1 MTWPGWTRLSGA
13 PLADLL
19 VPLLAALAL
28 VGGGALA
35 PDLVSDLR
43 AGGGVQRRLGRWLG
57 VGLAVALALEC
68 AGALSQTAL
77 PHLGGAALLAA
88 TSGTLLAAGTG
99 RWLRWRLA
107 ATAVLVGAT
116 LAVAGVAGAAVAK
129 AFGGSPQPWT
139 VLQAQLHQL
148 SPAGF
153 EPLALL
159 MVSWGTGA
167 WVGWLALRERS
178 GVLACAVPLVVLTA
192 DLVNVPKDL
201 VGLTFWPVL
210 GAVVCG
216 LALVGWTHQ
225 ERQARRWQRLA
236 STSALPR
243 SGLGLALISSLA
255 ISGVSLLVPPLNSHN
270 FSSRF
275 FHSGPVV
282 PAGSHSQLI
291 APISGYATEVV
302 PGGPIRQERTPVLS
316 YSTSAPGGTTY
327 LSGVA
332 LTQFVNG
339 NWYPGSQ
346 QSLVVGEGTQL
357 PYSERPANDT
367 SATQVDR
374 KVVSLQVTY
383 LGTGAQE
390 VQDLLYPGSPIE
402 TPYLSGRYRLSG
414 LATSGQLLTVDSIA
428 AVGGS
433 TQILPSSQEVT
444 TVGTVSTAT
453 PSQLEAAGQ
462 DYPSWV
468 LPYATL
474 PELANFLD
482 ESQLAADALAMSRG
496 ATNPYLAAI
505 NIQNSLRQDE
515 IYTLDP
521 PTPPSGVWPILYF
534 LDQSHRG
541 YCQYFASAMG
551 AMLRALGIP
560 TRLVNGFGPGQEGQ
574 LRNGQWLIT
583 EADAHTWVQVYF
595 PHYGWVNFEPTPDG
609 FYQPTGAAARV
620 APVQAPPPAIRAPHP
635 GVRTVPAATGHGAR
649 LARRPRQLAPTVAA
663 GTGGAALLLLLVL
676 FWAWW
681 RRVTSAQ
688 AVRRRLELPLRLAGE
703 PRPEGRTLMEL
714 ADLCASLRRDPPLR
728 EGLRRAA
735 AAGDELAF
743 GRSRGRAQSELVAGW
758 SEVRGAY
765 PRLLWSALRA
775 RGRGPRSA
783 PAGTV
788 AVARARS
795 RG

>member
-1 MTWPGWTRLSGA
+1 
-13 PLADLL
+13 LAELL

-28 VGGGALA
+28 AGGGALA
-35 PDLVSDLR
+35 PDLIRDLR
-43 AGGGVQRRLGRWLG
+43 GGAGFQRTLARWLG
-57 VGLAVALALEC
+57 VLLAVALALAC

-77 PHLGGAALLAA
+77 AHLGGAALLAA
-88 TSGTLLAAGTG
+88 TSGTLLAAAAG
-99 RWLRWRLA
+99 RWLRWRA
-107 ATAVLVGAT
+107 VAIAVLTGAT
-116 LAVAGVAGAAVAK
+116 WAVAVSAGAAVAQ
-129 AFGGSPQPWT
+129 AFGGSPEPWT
-139 VLQAQLHQL
+139 VVQDQLRQL

-192 DLVNVPKDL
+192 DLVNVSKDL
-201 VGLTFWPVL
+201 VALTFWPVL
-210 GAVVCG
+210 GALVCG
-216 LALVGWTHQ
+216 LALIGWTHQ

-236 STSALPR
+236 RTSALPR
-243 SGLGLALISSLA
+243 SGLGLALISALA
-255 ISGVSLLVPPLNSHN
+255 LSGVSLLVPPLNRHN

-282 PAGSHSQLI
+282 PTGSHSQLI

-316 YSTSAPGGTTY
+316 YRTSAPGGTTY
-327 LSGVA
+327 LGGIA
-332 LTQFVNG
+332 LTQFANG
-339 NWYPGSQ
+339 NWFPGPQ
-346 QSLVVGEGTQL
+346 QALVVGEGTQL

-367 SATQVDR
+367 SATQLDR

-390 VQDLLYPGSPIE
+390 VPDLLYPGSPIE

-414 LATSGQLLTVDSIA
+414 LATSGQLLTVDSVA

-453 PSQLEAAGQ
+453 PSQLESAGQ
-462 DYPSWV
+462 NYPSWV
-468 LPYATL
+468 LPDATL
-474 PELANFLD
+474 PELADFLD
-482 ESQLAADALAMSRG
+482 ESQLAADALAMSGG

-521 PTPPSGVWPILYF
+521 PTPPSGVWPIIYF

-574 LRNGQWLIT
+574 LKNGQWLIT
-583 EADAHTWVQVYF
+583 QADAHTWVQVYF

-620 APVQAPPPAIRAPHP
+620 APLPAPPPSLRAPHP
-635 GVRTVPAATGHGAR
+635 GVRNVPAATGRGAR
-649 LARRPRQLAPTVAA
+649 AVRQRPQAAPAIAA
-663 GTGGAALLLLLVL
+663 GTGGATLLLLLVL
-676 FWAWW
+676 VWAWW
-681 RRVTSAQ
+681 RRVASPQ
-688 AVRRRLELPLRLAGE
+688 ALRRRLELPLRLAGE

-714 ADLCASLRRDPPLR
+714 ADLCTTLRPAEPLR
-728 EGLRRAA
+728 EGLGRVA

-743 GRSRGRAQSELVAGW
+743 GRSRERARSALVAGW
-758 SEVRGAY
+758 SQVRGAY
-765 PRLLWSALRA
+765 PHLLWAALRA
-775 RGRGPRSA
+775 RGRRSRPA
-783 PAGTV
+783 PAGKV
-788 AVARARS
+788 AVARAR
-795 RG
+795 G

>member
-1 MTWPGWTRLSGA
+1 MA
-13 PLADLL
+13 ELL

-28 VGGGALA
+28 AGGGALA
-35 PDLVSDLR
+35 PDLIRDLR
-43 AGGGVQRRLGRWLG
+43 GGAGFQRTLARWLG
-57 VGLAVALALEC
+57 VLLAVALALAC

-77 PHLGGAALLAA
+77 AHLGGAALLAA
-88 TSGTLLAAGTG
+88 TSGTLLAAAAG
-99 RWLRWRLA
+99 RWLRWRA
-107 ATAVLVGAT
+107 VAIAVLTGAT
-116 LAVAGVAGAAVAK
+116 WAVAVSAGAAVAQ
-129 AFGGSPQPWT
+129 AFGGSPEPWT
-139 VLQAQLHQL
+139 VVQDQLRQL

-192 DLVNVPKDL
+192 DLVNVSKDL
-201 VGLTFWPVL
+201 VALTFWPVL
-210 GAVVCG
+210 GALVCG
-216 LALVGWTHQ
+216 LALIGWTHQ

-236 STSALPR
+236 RTSALPR
-243 SGLGLALISSLA
+243 SGLGLALISALA
-255 ISGVSLLVPPLNSHN
+255 LSGVSLLVPPLNRHN

-282 PAGSHSQLI
+282 PTGSHSQLI

-316 YSTSAPGGTTY
+316 YRTSAPGGTTY
-327 LSGVA
+327 LGGIA
-332 LTQFVNG
+332 LTQFANG
-339 NWYPGSQ
+339 NWFPGPQ
-346 QSLVVGEGTQL
+346 QALVVGEGTQL

-367 SATQVDR
+367 SATQLDR

-390 VQDLLYPGSPIE
+390 VPDLLYPGSPIE

-414 LATSGQLLTVDSIA
+414 LATSGQLLTVDSVA

-453 PSQLEAAGQ
+453 PSQLESAGQ
-462 DYPSWV
+462 NYPSWV
-468 LPYATL
+468 LPDATL
-474 PELANFLD
+474 PELADFLD
-482 ESQLAADALAMSRG
+482 ESQLAADALAMSGG

-521 PTPPSGVWPILYF
+521 PTPPSGVWPIIYF

-574 LRNGQWLIT
+574 LKNGQWLIT
-583 EADAHTWVQVYF
+583 QADAHTWVQVYF

-620 APVQAPPPAIRAPHP
+620 APLPAPPPSLRAPHP
-635 GVRTVPAATGHGAR
+635 GVRNVPAATGRGAR
-649 LARRPRQLAPTVAA
+649 AVRQRPQAAPAIAA
-663 GTGGAALLLLLVL
+663 GTGGATLLLLLVL
-676 FWAWW
+676 VWAWW
-681 RRVTSAQ
+681 RRVASPQ
-688 AVRRRLELPLRLAGE
+688 ALRRRLELPLRLAGE

-714 ADLCASLRRDPPLR
+714 ADLCTTLRPAEPLR
-728 EGLRRAA
+728 EGLGRVA

-743 GRSRGRAQSELVAGW
+743 GRSRERARSALVAGW
-758 SEVRGAY
+758 SQVRGAY
-765 PRLLWSALRA
+765 PHLLWAALRA
-775 RGRGPRSA
+775 RGRRSRPA
-783 PAGTV
+783 PAGKV
-788 AVARARS
+788 AVARAR
-795 RG
+795 G

>member
-1 MTWPGWTRLSGA
+1 MA
-13 PLADLL
+13 ELL

-28 VGGGALA
+28 AGGGALA
-35 PDLVSDLR
+35 PDLIRDLR
-43 AGGGVQRRLGRWLG
+43 GGAGFQRTLARWLG
-57 VGLAVALALEC
+57 VLLAVALALAC

-77 PHLGGAALLAA
+77 AHLGGAALLAA
-88 TSGTLLAAGTG
+88 TSGTLLAAAAG
-99 RWLRWRLA
+99 RWLRWRA
-107 ATAVLVGAT
+107 VAIAVLTGAT
-116 LAVAGVAGAAVAK
+116 WAVAVSAGAAVAQ
-129 AFGGSPQPWT
+129 AFGGSPEPWT
-139 VLQAQLHQL
+139 VVQDQLRQL

-192 DLVNVPKDL
+192 DLVNVSKDL
-201 VGLTFWPVL
+201 VALTFWPVL
-210 GAVVCG
+210 GALVCG
-216 LALVGWTHQ
+216 LALIGWTHQ

-236 STSALPR
+236 RTSALPR
-243 SGLGLALISSLA
+243 SGLGLALISALA
-255 ISGVSLLVPPLNSHN
+255 LSGVSLLVPPLNRHN

-282 PAGSHSQLI
+282 PTGSHSQLI

-316 YSTSAPGGTTY
+316 YRTSAPGGTTY
-327 LSGVA
+327 LGGIA
-332 LTQFVNG
+332 LTQFANG
-339 NWYPGSQ
+339 NWFPGPQ
-346 QSLVVGEGTQL
+346 QALVVGEGTQL

-367 SATQVDR
+367 SATQLDR

-390 VQDLLYPGSPIE
+390 VPDLLYPGSPIE

-414 LATSGQLLTVDSIA
+414 LATSGQLLTVDSVA

-453 PSQLEAAGQ
+453 PSQLESAGQ
-462 DYPSWV
+462 NYPSWV
-468 LPYATL
+468 LPDATL
-474 PELANFLD
+474 PELADFLD
-482 ESQLAADALAMSRG
+482 ESQLAADALAMSGG

-521 PTPPSGVWPILYF
+521 PTPPSGVWPIIYF

-574 LRNGQWLIT
+574 LKNGQWLIT
-583 EADAHTWVQVYF
+583 QADAHTWVQVYF

-620 APVQAPPPAIRAPHP
+620 APLPSPPPAIRAPHP
-635 GVRTVPAATGHGAR
+635 GVRTVPAATGRGAR
-649 LARRPRQLAPTVAA
+649 VTRRPRQLAPTIAA
-663 GTGGAALLLLLVL
+663 GASGAVLVLLLVMA
-676 FWAWW
+676 WAWW
-681 RRVTSAQ
+681 RRVTSAP
-688 AVRRRLELPLRLAGE
+688 AMRRRLELPLRLTGE

-714 ADLCASLRRDPPLR
+714 ADLCASLRHDPPLR
-728 EGLRRAA
+728 EGLRKVA

-775 RGRGPRSA
+775 RGSGPRPA

-788 AVARARS
+788 TVARARA

>member
-1 MTWPGWTRLSGA
+1 MA
-13 PLADLL
+13 ELL
-19 VPLLAALAL
+19 VPLLAALAIF
-28 VGGGALA
+28 GGAALA
-35 PDLVSDLR
+35 PDLVHDLKV
-43 AGGGVQRRLGRWLG
+43 GGGIQRNLGRWLG

-68 AGALSQTAL
+68 AGALSLTAL
-77 PHLGGAALLAA
+77 AHLGGGALLAA
-88 TSGTLLAAGTG
+88 TSGTLLAAGAG
-99 RWLRWRLA
+99 RWLRWRALGLA
-107 ATAVLVGAT
+107 LLAGAT
-116 LAVAGVAGAAVAK
+116 VAVAIVAGAAVAR
-129 AFGGSPQPWT
+129 AYGGSPQPWT
-139 VLQAQLHQL
+139 LVQAQLHQL

-159 MVSWGTGA
+159 LVSWGTGA
-167 WVGWLALRERS
+167 WVGWLGLRERS
-178 GVLACAVPLVVLTA
+178 GVLACAIPLVVLTA

-210 GAVVCG
+210 GALVCG
-216 LALVGWTHQ
+216 LALIGWTHQ

-243 SGLGLALISSLA
+243 SGLGLALISALA
-255 ISGVSLLVPPLNSHN
+255 LSGVSLLVPPLNRHN

-291 APISGYATEVV
+291 SPISGYATEVV

-327 LSGVA
+327 LGGIA
-332 LTQFVNG
+332 LSQFDNG
-339 NWYPGSQ
+339 NWYPGTQ

-357 PYSERPANDT
+357 PYSERAANDT
-367 SATQVDR
+367 SAIQLDR
-374 KVVSLQVTY
+374 KAVSLQVTY

-390 VQDLLYPGSPIE
+390 VPDLLYPGSPIE

-414 LATSGQLLTVDSIA
+414 LATSGQFLTVDSVA
-428 AVGGS
+428 AEGGS
-433 TQILPSSQEVT
+433 SQILPSSQEVT

-462 DYPSWV
+462 NYPSWV
-468 LPYATL
+468 LPDATL
-474 PELANFLD
+474 PELADFLD
-482 ESQLAADALAMSRG
+482 ESQLAADALAMSGG

-521 PTPPSGVWPILYF
+521 PTPPSGVWPVLYF

-560 TRLVNGFGPGQEGQ
+560 ARLVNGFGPGQEGQ
-574 LRNGQWLIT
+574 LKNGQWLIT
-583 EADAHTWVQVYF
+583 QADAHTWVQVYF

-620 APVQAPPPAIRAPHP
+620 APLPAPPPLVRAPHP
-635 GVRTVPAATGHGAR
+635 GVRTVPPATGHGAR
-649 LARRPRQLAPTVAA
+649 ATHHPRQLAPALAA
-663 GTGGAALLLLLVL
+663 GTGGAALILLLLLVG
-676 FWAWW
+676 AWW
-681 RRVTSAQ
+681 RRVTSPQ
-688 AVRRRLELPLRLAGE
+688 AMRRRLELPLRLAGE

-714 ADLCASLRRDPPLR
+714 AELCASLRRDPPLR
-728 EGLRRAA
+728 AGLKKVAV
-735 AAGDELAF
+735 AGDELAF
-743 GRSRGRAQSELVAGW
+743 GRFRERARSELVAGW

-765 PRLLWSALRA
+765 PGLIWAALRA
-775 RGRGPRSA
+775 RGRGPRLA
-783 PAGTV
+783 PVRQV
-788 AVARARS
+788 AVARARA
-795 RG
+795 RR

>member
-1 MTWPGWTRLSGA
+1 
-13 PLADLL
+13 LAELL

-35 PDLVSDLR
+35 PDLIRDLR
-43 AGGGVQRRLGRWLG
+43 ASGGLQRTLGSWLG
-57 VGLAVALALEC
+57 VVLAVVLALAC

-77 PHLGGAALLAA
+77 PHLGGASLLAA
-88 TSGTLLAAGTG
+88 TAGTLLAVGAG
-99 RWLRWRLA
+99 RWLRWRALALA
-107 ATAVLVGAT
+107 ALAGVT
-116 LAVAGVAGAAVAK
+116 LAVAMVSGAAVAH

-139 VLQAQLHQL
+139 VVQAQLHQL

-159 MVSWGTGA
+159 MVSWGTGV

-178 GVLACAVPLVVLTA
+178 GVMACTVPLVVLTA

-210 GAVVCG
+210 GALVCG
-216 LALVGWTHQ
+216 LALMGWTHQ

-236 STSALPR
+236 RTSALPR
-243 SGLGLALISSLA
+243 SGLGLALISALA
-255 ISGVSLLVPPLNSHN
+255 LSAVSLLVPPLNRHN

-316 YSTSAPGGTTY
+316 YSTSAPGGSTY
-327 LSGVA
+327 LSGIA

-339 NWYPGSQ
+339 NWYPGPQ

-367 SATQVDR
+367 SATQLDR

-414 LATSGQLLTVDSIA
+414 LAASGQLLTVDSVA

-433 TQILPSSQEVT
+433 SQILPSSQEVT

-453 PSQLEAAGQ
+453 PSQLESAGQ
-462 DYPSWV
+462 NYPSWV
-468 LPYATL
+468 QPDATL
-474 PELANFLD
+474 PELADFLD
-482 ESQLAADALAMSRG
+482 ESQLAADALAMSGG

-505 NIQNSLRQDE
+505 NIQNALRQAE

-574 LRNGQWLIT
+574 LKNGQWLIT
-583 EADAHTWVQVYF
+583 QADAHTWVQVYF

-620 APVQAPPPAIRAPHP
+620 TPLPAPPPSIRAPHP
-635 GVRTVPAATGHGAR
+635 GVRNVPAATGRGAR
-649 LARRPRQLAPTVAA
+649 AVRRRPQAAPTIAA

-676 FWAWW
+676 VWAWW
-681 RRVTSAQ
+681 RRVTSPQ
-688 AVRRRLELPLRLAGE
+688 AMRRRLELPLRLAGE
-703 PRPEGRTLMEL
+703 PRPEGRTLLEL
-714 ADLCASLRRDPPLR
+714 ADLCANLRPDPPLR
-728 EGLRRAA
+728 VGLSRVA

-743 GRSRGRAQSELVAGW
+743 GRSRERARSEMVAGW
-758 SEVRGAY
+758 SELRGAY
-765 PRLLWSALRA
+765 PRLLWAALRA
-775 RGRGPRSA
+775 RGRGPRPA
-783 PAGTV
+783 PGRKV
-788 AVARARS
+788 AVARARA

>member
-1 MTWPGWTRLSGA
+1 MA
-13 PLADLL
+13 ELL

-28 VGGGALA
+28 AGGGALA
-35 PDLVSDLR
+35 PDLIRDLR
-43 AGGGVQRRLGRWLG
+43 GGAGFQRTLARWLG
-57 VGLAVALALEC
+57 VLLAVALALAC

-77 PHLGGAALLAA
+77 AHLGGAALLAA
-88 TSGTLLAAGTG
+88 TSGTLLAAAAG
-99 RWLRWRLA
+99 RWLRWRA
-107 ATAVLVGAT
+107 VAIAVLTGAT
-116 LAVAGVAGAAVAK
+116 WAVAVSAGAAVAQ
-129 AFGGSPQPWT
+129 AFGGSPEPWT
-139 VLQAQLHQL
+139 VVQDQLRQL

-192 DLVNVPKDL
+192 DLVNVSKDL
-201 VGLTFWPVL
+201 VALTFWPVL
-210 GAVVCG
+210 GALVCG
-216 LALVGWTHQ
+216 LALIGWTHQ

-236 STSALPR
+236 RTSALPR
-243 SGLGLALISSLA
+243 SGLGLALISALA
-255 ISGVSLLVPPLNSHN
+255 LSGVSLLVPPLNRHN

-282 PAGSHSQLI
+282 PTGSHSQLI

-316 YSTSAPGGTTY
+316 YRTSAPGGTTY
-327 LSGVA
+327 LGGIA
-332 LTQFVNG
+332 LTQFANG
-339 NWYPGSQ
+339 NWFPGPQ
-346 QSLVVGEGTQL
+346 QALVVGEGTQL

-367 SATQVDR
+367 SATQLDR

-390 VQDLLYPGSPIE
+390 VPDLLYPGSPIE

-414 LATSGQLLTVDSIA
+414 LATSGQLLTVDSVA

-453 PSQLEAAGQ
+453 PSQLESAGQ
-462 DYPSWV
+462 NYPSWV
-468 LPYATL
+468 LPDATL
-474 PELANFLD
+474 PELADFLD
-482 ESQLAADALAMSRG
+482 ESQLAADALAMSGG

-521 PTPPSGVWPILYF
+521 PTPPSGVWPIIYF

-574 LRNGQWLIT
+574 LKNGQWLIT
-583 EADAHTWVQVYF
+583 QADAHTWVQVYF

-620 APVQAPPPAIRAPHP
+620 APLPAPPPSLRAPHP
-635 GVRTVPAATGHGAR
+635 GVRNVPAATGRGA
-649 LARRPRQLAPTVAA
+649 LAVRRRPQAAPAIAA
-663 GTGGAALLLLLVL
+663 GTGGATLLLLLVL
-676 FWAWW
+676 VWAWW
-681 RRVTSAQ
+681 RRVASPQ
-688 AVRRRLELPLRLAGE
+688 ALRRRLELPLRLAGE

-714 ADLCASLRRDPPLR
+714 ADLCTTLRPAEPLR
-728 EGLRRAA
+728 EGLGRVA

-743 GRSRGRAQSELVAGW
+743 GRSRERARSALVAGW
-758 SEVRGAY
+758 SQVRGAY
-765 PRLLWSALRA
+765 PHLLWAALRA
-775 RGRGPRSA
+775 RGRRSRPA
-783 PAGTV
+783 PAGKV
-788 AVARARS
+788 AVARAR
-795 RG
+795 G

>member
-1 MTWPGWTRLSGA
+1 MA
-13 PLADLL
+13 ELL

-28 VGGGALA
+28 AGGGALA
-35 PDLVSDLR
+35 PDLIRDLR
-43 AGGGVQRRLGRWLG
+43 GGAGFQRTLARWLG
-57 VGLAVALALEC
+57 VLLAVALALAC

-77 PHLGGAALLAA
+77 AHLGGAALLAA
-88 TSGTLLAAGTG
+88 TSGTLLAAAAG
-99 RWLRWRLA
+99 RWLRWRA
-107 ATAVLVGAT
+107 VAIAVLTGAT
-116 LAVAGVAGAAVAK
+116 WAVAVSAGAAVAQ
-129 AFGGSPQPWT
+129 AFGGSPEPWT
-139 VLQAQLHQL
+139 VVQDQLRQL

-192 DLVNVPKDL
+192 DLVNVSKDL
-201 VGLTFWPVL
+201 VALTFWPVL
-210 GAVVCG
+210 GALVCG
-216 LALVGWTHQ
+216 LALIGWTHQ

-236 STSALPR
+236 RTSALPR
-243 SGLGLALISSLA
+243 SGLGLALISALA
-255 ISGVSLLVPPLNSHN
+255 LSGVSLLVPPLNRHN

-282 PAGSHSQLI
+282 PTGSHSQLI

-316 YSTSAPGGTTY
+316 YRTSAPGGTTY
-327 LSGVA
+327 LGGIA
-332 LTQFVNG
+332 LTQFANG
-339 NWYPGSQ
+339 NWYPGPQ
-346 QSLVVGEGTQL
+346 QALVVGEGTQL

-367 SATQVDR
+367 SATQLDR

-390 VQDLLYPGSPIE
+390 VPDLLYPGSPIE

-414 LATSGQLLTVDSIA
+414 LATSGQLLTVDSVA

-453 PSQLEAAGQ
+453 PSQLESAGQ
-462 DYPSWV
+462 NYPSWV
-468 LPYATL
+468 LPDATL
-474 PELANFLD
+474 PELADFLD
-482 ESQLAADALAMSRG
+482 ESQLAADALAMSGG

-521 PTPPSGVWPILYF
+521 PTPPSGVWPIIYF

-574 LRNGQWLIT
+574 LKNGQWLIT
-583 EADAHTWVQVYF
+583 QADAHTWVQVYF

-620 APVQAPPPAIRAPHP
+620 APLPAPPPSLRAPHP
-635 GVRTVPAATGHGAR
+635 GVRNVPAATGRGA
-649 LARRPRQLAPTVAA
+649 LAVRRRPQAAPAIAA
-663 GTGGAALLLLLVL
+663 GTGGATLLLLLVL
-676 FWAWW
+676 VWAWW
-681 RRVTSAQ
+681 RRVASPQ
-688 AVRRRLELPLRLAGE
+688 ALRRRLELPLRLAGE

-714 ADLCASLRRDPPLR
+714 ADLCTTLRPAEPLR
-728 EGLRRAA
+728 EGLGRVA

-743 GRSRGRAQSELVAGW
+743 GRSRERARSALVAGW
-758 SEVRGAY
+758 SQVRGAY
-765 PRLLWSALRA
+765 PHLLWAALRA
-775 RGRGPRSA
+775 RGRRSRPA
-783 PAGTV
+783 PAGKV
-788 AVARARS
+788 AVARAR
-795 RG
+795 G

>member
-1 MTWPGWTRLSGA
+1 MA
-13 PLADLL
+13 ELL
-19 VPLLAALAL
+19 VPLLAVLALA
-28 VGGGALA
+28 GGGALA

-43 AGGGVQRRLGRWLG
+43 RSAGLRRTLGSWLG
-57 VGLAVALALEC
+57 VVLAVALAVAC
-68 AGALSQTAL
+68 SGALAQTAL
-77 PHLGGAALLAA
+77 AHLGGAALLAA
-88 TSGTLLAAGTG
+88 TAGTLLAAGAG
-99 RWLRWRLA
+99 RWLRWRALAIAVLA
-107 ATAVLVGAT
+107 AAT
-116 LAVAGVAGAAVAK
+116 LAVATVAGAAVAQ

-139 VLQAQLHQL
+139 VVQAQLHQRG
-148 SPAGF
+148 PAGF

-159 MVSWGTGA
+159 MVSWVTGV

-201 VGLTFWPVL
+201 VALTFWPVL
-210 GAVVCG
+210 GALGCG

-243 SGLGLALISSLA
+243 SGLGLALISALA
-255 ISGVSLLVPPLNSHN
+255 LSGVSLLVPPLNRNN

-327 LSGVA
+327 LSGIA
-332 LTQFVNG
+332 LTQFTNG
-339 NWYPGSQ
+339 NWYPGPQ

-367 SATQVDR
+367 SATQLDR

-390 VQDLLYPGSPIE
+390 VPDLLYPGSPIE

-414 LATSGQLLTVDSIA
+414 LATSGQLLTVDSVA

-433 TQILPSSQEVT
+433 SQILPSSQEVT

-453 PSQLEAAGQ
+453 PAQLEAAGQ
-462 DYPSWV
+462 NYPGWV
-468 LPYATL
+468 LPDATL
-474 PELANFLD
+474 PELADFLD
-482 ESQLAADALAMSRG
+482 ESQLAADALAMSGG

-551 AMLRALGIP
+551 AMLRSLGIP

-574 LRNGQWLIT
+574 LKNGQWLIT
-583 EADAHTWVQVYF
+583 QADAHTWVQVYF

-620 APVQAPPPAIRAPHP
+620 APLPAPPPSIRAPHP
-635 GVRTVPAATGHGAR
+635 GVRRVPAATGRGAR
-649 LARRPRQLAPTVAA
+649 VARRHPQAAPTIAA
-663 GTGGAALLLLLVL
+663 GTGGSALLLLLVL
-676 FWAWW
+676 VWAWW
-681 RRVTSAQ
+681 RRVTSPQ

-714 ADLCASLRRDPPLR
+714 ADLCATLRRDPSLR
-728 EGLRRAA
+728 AGLGRVA

-743 GRSRGRAQSELVAGW
+743 GRSRERARSELVAGW
-758 SEVRGAY
+758 NEVRGAY
-765 PRLLWSALRA
+765 PRLLWASLRA
-775 RGRGPRSA
+775 RGRGPRPA
-783 PAGTV
+783 PARKA
-788 AVARARS
+788 AVARARA